1 MRLRYTRAV
10 HIYKLHDELLRA
22 VPELRPLDS
31 EQAVM
36 TVEGT
41 GSEVTLTVPDG
52 VSVSAIESVIA
63 AHDPTPPVQR
73 NPDAEL
79 DAAIQ
84 SATTIL
90 GLKSAIIGRVKAR

>member
-10 HIYKLHDELLRA
+10 HISKLHDELLRA
-22 VPELRPLDS
+22 LPELRPLDS

-36 TVEGT
+36 TVEGS

-63 AHDPTPPVQR
+63 AHDPTPPAQR

-79 DAAIQ
+79 DALLS
-84 SATTIL
+84 SATTIAAL
-90 GLKSAIIGRVKAR
+90 RSAIIGRVKAR